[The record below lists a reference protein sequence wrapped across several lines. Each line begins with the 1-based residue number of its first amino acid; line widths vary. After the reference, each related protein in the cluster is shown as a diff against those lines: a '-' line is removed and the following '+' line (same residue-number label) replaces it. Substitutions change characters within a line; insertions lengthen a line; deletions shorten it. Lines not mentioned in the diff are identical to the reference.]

1 MSNFLTKPKRQAC
14 PPEIQ
19 GAVLSIIAA
28 TAVEIRGCDNLRVA
42 RVLASQIHNLPDLIA
57 DYSVDKLARYWPDDK
72 ALVEKVAAQE
82 GYHLC
87 LMPQAWSAAETVFRR
102 HLS

>member
-1 MSNFLTKPKRQAC
+1 MFHFLQKTPGVAC

-19 GAVLSIIAA
+19 AAVLSIIAA